1 MKHTATPT
9 LVMLDR
15 DGTITEEIG
24 RDITRPEDL
33 HLIPGAGESVALL
46 NQAGIAVA
54 LVSNQEVVGRG
65 EIDRKMLDRID
76 DKLRADLAACGAR
89 LDAVFVCTDDPKHPS
104 NCHKPGSGMLKEALD
119 RFRARPHDTPMI
131 GDELTDLEAAARAG
145 CPRHLVRTGNG
156 AKTARKLPKHVLP
169 VAIHKDL
176 YAAVRAILERR
187 RVSPHQP
194 ARQVAPSRPPARQ
207 LNRRYAGI
215 T

>member
-1 MKHTATPT
+1 MKQAAKPK

-24 RDITRPEDL
+24 RDITRPQDL
-33 HLIPGAGESVALL
+33 HLIPRAGEAVALL
-46 NQAGIAVA
+46 NRAGIAVA

-76 DKLRADLAACGAR
+76 AKMRADLAAYGAR

-104 NCHKPGSGMLKEALD
+104 DRHKPCSGMLQEALA
-119 RFRARPHDTPMI
+119 RFRARPHQAPMI
-131 GDELTDLEAAARAG
+131 GDELSDLEAAARAG

-156 AKTARKLPKHVLP
+156 AKAARKLPKHVLP

-176 YAAVRAILERR
+176 HAAVLCLLDGR
-187 RVSPHQP
+187 RVSPHGP
-194 ARQVAPSRPPARQ
+194 ARRGAASRPPARQ
-207 LNRRYAGI
+207 LNRRHAGI